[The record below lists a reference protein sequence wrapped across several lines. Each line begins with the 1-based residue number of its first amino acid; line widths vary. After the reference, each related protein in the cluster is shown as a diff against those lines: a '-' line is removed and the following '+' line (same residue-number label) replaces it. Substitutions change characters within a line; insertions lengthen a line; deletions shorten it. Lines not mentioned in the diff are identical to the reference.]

1 MTELEQALKK
11 IDSKLRLLK
20 FTGDDVPRIQEKNE
34 LKVAERL
41 QKALEQQIDS
51 VHEQMVEIQA
61 LKIGNGDQ
69 PDDVC
74 KWSLEIEKQVA
85 EYEQVTEDVKRTL
98 KSLRDKALL
107 EAKWEE
113 EKVEEQKRKQC
124 FDKELKLEEAR
135 MEIKRE
141 FEKKLEEDKSK
152 SAKESGTKLP
162 KLTITKFQGTH
173 LDWLRGWKQFE
184 TEIDKAAITQVAKF
198 SYLKELLIP
207 KIRSV
212 VDGLPYNTE
221 GYERAKA
228 ILKAK
233 YGRPSEVANAH
244 MQCIIALPTIQGS
257 QPPRIHEFYEKLSS
271 NIQALDT
278 TGKLREINGYVR
290 VTLDKLPGIIA
301 DLVRLDDDWQEWTFP
316 QMLETLRKGCDRNPL
331 HSYDQPVK
339 LRDRFFNSRQEDW
352 KQRPCVYCG
361 SAEHKSVDC
370 SKVVR
375 KRHLSEKRLC
385 FNCTGTRHRAAECCI
400 TRSCQKCNGRHHT

>member
-1 MTELEQALKK
+1 M
-11 IDSKLRLLK
+11 
-20 FTGDDVPRIQEKNE
+20 
-34 LKVAERL
+34 
-41 QKALEQQIDS
+41 
-51 VHEQMVEIQA
+51 
-61 LKIGNGDQ
+61 
-69 PDDVC
+69 
-74 KWSLEIEKQVA
+74 
-85 EYEQVTEDVKRTL
+85 
-98 KSLRDKALL
+98 
-107 EAKWEE
+107 
-113 EKVEEQKRKQC
+113 
-124 FDKELKLEEAR
+124 
-135 MEIKRE
+135 
-141 FEKKLEEDKSK
+141 
-152 SAKESGTKLP
+152 
-162 KLTITKFQGTH
+162 
-173 LDWLRGWKQFE
+173 DWLRVWKQFE

-207 KIRSV
+207 RIRSV

-278 TGKLREINGYVR
+278 MGKLREINGYVR

-339 LRDRFFNSRQEDW
+339 SRDRLWGGE
-352 KQRPCVYCG
+352 
-361 SAEHKSVDC
+361 
-370 SKVVR
+370 
-375 KRHLSEKRLC
+375 
-385 FNCTGTRHRAAECCI
+385 
-400 TRSCQKCNGRHHT
+400 

>member
-1 MTELEQALKK
+1 M
-11 IDSKLRLLK
+11 
-20 FTGDDVPRIQEKNE
+20 
-34 LKVAERL
+34 
-41 QKALEQQIDS
+41 
-51 VHEQMVEIQA
+51 
-61 LKIGNGDQ
+61 
-69 PDDVC
+69 
-74 KWSLEIEKQVA
+74 
-85 EYEQVTEDVKRTL
+85 
-98 KSLRDKALL
+98 
-107 EAKWEE
+107 
-113 EKVEEQKRKQC
+113 
-124 FDKELKLEEAR
+124 
-135 MEIKRE
+135 
-141 FEKKLEEDKSK
+141 
-152 SAKESGTKLP
+152 
-162 KLTITKFQGTH
+162 
-173 LDWLRGWKQFE
+173 DWLRVWKQFE

-207 KIRSV
+207 RIRSV

-221 GYERAKA
+221 GHERAKA

-278 TGKLREINGYVR
+278 MGKLREINGYVR

-301 DLVRLDDDWQEWTFP
+301 DLVRLDHDWQEWTFP

-339 LRDRFFNSRQEDW
+339 SRDRFFNSRQEDW

-370 SKVVR
+370 SKVVSVQRGRSTLAR
-375 KRHLSEKRLC
+375 KGYVSIALVPDTEQQSVVSPEVAKSVMVD
-385 FNCTGTRHRAAECCI
+385 I
-400 TRSCQKCNGRHHT
+400 TRQYVTKNIHSCC